1 MGNAGVSSASHE
13 HAGHDFI
20 THMGAGWEFNSDA
33 DRWELMEVQADT
45 KPALLNTPLRLATLN
60 VLFDTRLPGGEPTLP
75 EVLQHDLRYESIC
88 RELSSLEA
96 HIIGLNEVTTTM
108 LEKLLREEWVRKRY
122 RVSVVPHD
130 SRCKDLAAVRG
141 FGNVLLSRL
150 EVVSVEHMESPAVL
164 EKTLR
169 EFPVM
174 TFCIAGRDGQA
185 RRIAVA
191 SAHLI
196 AFPYLN
202 ERRRAT
208 QLQALTSELARS
220 ERGLDGCVVMGDFNF
235 HRDAEEASIPAGWSE
250 VPAVVAAGPT
260 WDIARNT
267 MIPHYLPFRNI
278 YNGFGIGYG
287 RAWAARM
294 RLDRVLV
301 QGAAFD
307 LDAANSKLF
316 ADRPIAASGDGPS
329 AAADRCKDNAEA
341 QMQAPLPSCEAH
353 RQLPW
358 EAYLFPSDHFG
369 LVLELPLK
377 CL

>member
-45 KPALLNTPLRLATLN
+45 KPSLLNTPLRLATLN

-164 EKTLR
+164 EKTPR

-185 RRIAVA
+185 RRVAVA

-287 RAWAARM
+287 WAWAARM

-329 AAADRCKDNAEA
+329 AAADRCKDNVEA